1 MDGWNIAGVTRW
13 SLSRCRCEQE
23 GLIMHVCV
31 VVTSIVNL
39 DLHVPLQACG
49 LWQKL
54 KRVHAWAQVY
64 VLCIL
69 GFIHALVYAS
79 LQCVCVHMKQRDDC
93 HLSAEP
99 LWQVFPHLP
108 DHLLKLKRQS
118 KCDAGHHFV
127 VRPVVYISVKTPLT
141 CLSLSYCRPGL
152 VPKFL
157 FLYGCCIV
165 ALVLHV

>member
-49 LWQKL
+49 LWQEL

-69 GFIHALVYAS
+69 GFIHAVVYAS
-79 LQCVCVHMKQRDDC
+79 LQCVCAHETKRWLSFVGGTTLTGLSTSARSFTETEETKQVWRWASLCCQARRLYFSQNTTDMF
-93 HLSAEP
+93 
-99 LWQVFPHLP
+99 VFE
-108 DHLLKLKRQS
+108 LL
-118 KCDAGHHFV
+118 
-127 VRPVVYISVKTPLT
+127 
-141 CLSLSYCRPGL
+141 
-152 VPKFL
+152 
-157 FLYGCCIV
+157 
-165 ALVLHV
+165 